1 MHWVW
6 TCKSNL
12 ILLFQK
18 GIRTYAFSIPKSL
31 YKNVIYNYIECLRK
45 THLLTIHINL
55 SYHTYCSFKNAV
67 VFTSIFD
74 HPHFASQERL
84 KLRWNF
90 YGTTTKHGVSDK
102 SCQTLAITHSP
113 KNLFLHKIIWT
124 RHVTSIYLSTSS
136 SYIYPTSKINKDNIE

>member
-31 YKNVIYNYIECLRK
+31 YQNV
-45 THLLTIHINL
+45 TIHINL
-55 SYHTYCSFKNAV
+55 SYHRYCSFKNAV
-67 VFTSIFD
+67 VLTSIFD

>member
-1 MHWVW
+1 MHLVW

-12 ILLFQK
+12 TLLCKK
-18 GIRTYAFSIPKSL
+18 GIRTCAFLISKSS
-31 YKNVIYNYIECLRK
+31 YKNVIHNYM
-45 THLLTIHINL
+45 TIHINL
-55 SYHTYCSFKNAV
+55 RYHRYCSFKNAV

-136 SYIYPTSKINKDNIE
+136 SSYLSYF

>member
-1 MHWVW
+1 MHLVW

-18 GIRTYAFSIPKSL
+18 GIRTYAFWYQNL
-31 YKNVIYNYIECLRK
+31 YTRMSSM
-45 THLLTIHINL
+45 TIHINL
-55 SYHTYCSFKNAV
+55 RYHRYCSFKNAL
-67 VFTSIFD
+67 VFASIFD

-136 SYIYPTSKINKDNIE
+136 SSYLSYF

>member
-1 MHWVW
+1 MHLVW

-12 ILLFQK
+12 ILLVQK

-31 YKNVIYNYIECLRK
+31 YKNVIYM
-45 THLLTIHINL
+45 TIHINL
-55 SYHTYCSFKNAV
+55 SYHTYCSFKNTV

-136 SYIYPTSKINKDNIE
+136 SSYLSYF

>member
-12 ILLFQK
+12 ILLLKK
-18 GIRTYAFSIPKSL
+18 GIRTYAFLISKSL
-31 YKNVIYNYIECLRK
+31 YKNVIFNYIEYFRK
-45 THLLTIHINL
+45 IHINL
-55 SYHTYCSFKNAV
+55 RYHRYCSFKNAL
-67 VFTSIFD
+67 VFASIFD

-90 YGTTTKHGVSDK
+90 YGTTTRHGVSDK

-136 SYIYPTSKINKDNIE
+136 SYIYPTSKINKDIIE

>member
-12 ILLFQK
+12 ILLFRK
-18 GIRTYAFSIPKSL
+18 GIRTYAFSIPIIIIQKCHLQL
-31 YKNVIYNYIECLRK
+31 YRMFAE
-45 THLLTIHINL
+45 HLLTIHINL
-55 SYHTYCSFKNAV
+55 SYHTYCSFNNAV
-67 VFTSIFD
+67 VFTSIFY

-90 YGTTTKHGVSDK
+90 YGTTTRHGVSDK

-136 SYIYPTSKINKDNIE
+136 SYIYPTSKTNKDNIE